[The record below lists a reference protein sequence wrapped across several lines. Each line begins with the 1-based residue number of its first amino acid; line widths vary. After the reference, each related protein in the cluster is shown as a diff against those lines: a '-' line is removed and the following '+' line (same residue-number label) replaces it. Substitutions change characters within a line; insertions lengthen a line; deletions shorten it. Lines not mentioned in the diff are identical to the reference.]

1 MILGIGVDLVCTR
14 RIQALIAKYGNKF
27 TNRIFSEK
35 EILDSLKYRDEYARA
50 RHFAKRFAAKEAYV
64 KALGL
69 GFGRGVEAK
78 DISVHNDPYGQ
89 PMISLE
95 GGALRN
101 GHVKLSMSDDGDY
114 AIAFVTLHT

>member
-1 MILGIGVDLVCTR
+1 M
-14 RIQALIAKYGNKF
+14 
-27 TNRIFSEK
+27 
-35 EILDSLKYRDEYARA
+35 
-50 RHFAKRFAAKEAYV
+50 
-64 KALGL
+64 
-69 GFGRGVEAK
+69 
-78 DISVHNDPYGQ
+78 HNDPYGQ